1 MDILERAVG
10 PEKARDAF
18 GAFSLPPSV
27 SIRFNPF
34 KWSSPKGLRGSDA
47 SLRSAPPSAS
57 LPVPPLNVPRVA
69 VSSLPKPFGEDGVRV
84 VKRVP
89 WSEYG
94 YMLGGRPRFVE
105 DPLFH
110 AGLYYVQD
118 SSAMIAGHMLREC
131 LDLVGDPGRPLRALD
146 LCAAPGGKTTDMAA
160 SLRERLGDGFQIVA
174 NEVSRL
180 RASVLRDNVAVWG
193 DPNVIVTSRD
203 PKAFS
208 TLEGYF
214 DIVLVDAPCSGE
226 GMFRKD
232 PRAVEEWSEEIVDLC
247 AARQRRIIADVWP
260 ALRQGGLLIYST
272 CTFEESENDANVLW
286 AAEELG
292 GEVIDYDYQSLP
304 GVMRTKTGGLLMPGL
319 VEGEG
324 QFVSVLRKT
333 SPSGRCRQ
341 SIDSLRPLRDG
352 LVKGEVKG
360 KDFVPNP
367 DWALSIF
374 PPLDKYPSVELDRET
389 ALRYL
394 HRDNVF
400 VEGQPEG
407 YLIVCHEGCPL
418 GFVKNIGRRWNNL
431 HPLNRRI
438 RIDI

>member
-1 MDILERAVG
+1 MEDRVLVDILERAVG
-10 PEKARDAF
+10 PEKARAAF
-18 GAFSLPPSV
+18 DAFSLPASV
-27 SIRFNPF
+27 SIRLNPF
-34 KWSSPKGLRGSDA
+34 KW
-47 SLRSAPPSAS
+47 
-57 LPVPPLNVPRVA
+57 
-69 VSSLPKPFGEDGVRV
+69 PFGEDGVNLVR
-84 VKRVP
+84 RVP

-94 YMLGGRPRFVE
+94 YMLDGRPRFVE

-131 LDLVGDPGRPLRALD
+131 LDLVSDSGRPLKALD

-160 SLRERLGDGFQIVA
+160 SLRERLGDDFRIVA

-193 DPNVIVTSRD
+193 DPNVIVTSSD
-203 PKAFS
+203 PKTFAR
-208 TLEGYF
+208 LEGYF
-214 DIVLVDAPCSGE
+214 DIILVDAPCSGE

-232 PRAVEEWSEEIVDLC
+232 PRAVEEWSEEVVALC
-247 AARQRRIIADVWP
+247 AARQRRILADVWP
-260 ALRQGGLLIYST
+260 ALRQGGLLIYAT
-272 CTFEESENDANVLW
+272 CTFEQSENDANVLW
-286 AAEELG
+286 AAAELG
-292 GEVIDYDYQSLP
+292 GEVIDYEYQSLP
-304 GVMRTKTGGLLMPGL
+304 GVLRTKTGALLMPGL

-333 SPSGRCRQ
+333 SPSGKTRLTPDC
-341 SIDSLRPLRDG
+341 LRPLRNG

-360 KDFVPNP
+360 RDFVPDP
-367 DWALSIF
+367 DWALSID

-394 HRDNVF
+394 HRDSVF

-407 YLIVCHEGCPL
+407 YLIVLHRGCPL
-418 GFVKNIGRRWNNL
+418 GFVKNIGKRWNNL